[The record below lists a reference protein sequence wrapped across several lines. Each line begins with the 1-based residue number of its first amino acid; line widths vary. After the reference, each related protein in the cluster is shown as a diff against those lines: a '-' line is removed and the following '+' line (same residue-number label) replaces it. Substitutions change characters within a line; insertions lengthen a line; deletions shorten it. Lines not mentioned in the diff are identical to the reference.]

1 LRNPDPLNG
10 SSDGRDDLARGRHTP
25 ATPLSAPLSFEAEM
39 LALLPQLRRYSRSL
53 TRSDSESE
61 DLLQDCVEK
70 ALVHRANWRGTNL
83 KSWAYRIMT
92 NLHLNARRS
101 LRRRPTVAIDEA
113 DMVATDTVPA
123 DPLQRS
129 RLVQALDTLPPEA
142 RVVLMLVAV
151 EGHSYQEVAQILD
164 IPLGTVM
171 SRLSRARQSL
181 REKLREQNVIPLRRD
196 R

>member
-1 LRNPDPLNG
+1 MK
-10 SSDGRDDLARGRHTP
+10 ARE
-25 ATPLSAPLSFEAEM
+25 AQASAPLSFEAQV

-70 ALVHRANWRGTNL
+70 ALVNRAQWRGANF

-101 LRRRPTVAIDEA
+101 VARRPSVGIEEAETVAA
-113 DMVATDTVPA
+113 SPA
-123 DPLQRS
+123 SDDPLEKS
-129 RLVQALDTLPPEA
+129 RLVQALETLPKEA
-142 RVVLMLVAV
+142 RAVLMLVVV
-151 EGHSYQEVAQILD
+151 EGHSYQEVADMLD

-171 SRLSRARQSL
+171 SRLSRARQAL
-181 REKLREQNVIPLRRD
+181 REKMREENVIQLRRP